1 MWNQNPDNLEAC
13 RAAERD
19 FLPSLENYFEEA
31 IDQQDPKY
39 GKKFPNRHFI
49 LQHYRNEIEETYKKV
64 NNGEWGW
71 RALRLMSRRSTHF
84 FISGNNP
91 IAKLPDYLDSMLSK
105 MAKEMPNAVSKDDS
119 VESMEE
125 GEAENGDAEENGE
138 GEGSQ
143 EENAGGGNTKVTEE
157 QAAALAEKLA
167 THWLK
172 LAPKLGVADDKL
184 GEIKEQETEEQE
196 KCLELIKLWQE
207 MEGEGATKDE
217 IIYILEGLKLASL
230 IDGVF

>member
-1 MWNQNPDNLEAC
+1 M
-13 RAAERD
+13 
-19 FLPSLENYFEEA
+19 YF
-31 IDQQDPKY
+31 
-39 GKKFPNRHFI
+39 FI
-49 LQHYRNEIEETYKKV
+49 NIFRNEIEDTYKKV

-91 IAKLPDYLDSMLSK
+91 IAKLPDYLDSMLTK
-105 MAKEMPNAVSKDDS
+105 MAKEMPNAVSKDDT

-125 GEAENGDAEENGE
+125 ENGDAEENGE
-138 GEGSQ
+138 GSQ
-143 EENAGGGNTKVTEE
+143 ENAEGNAKVTEE

-167 THWLK
+167 TQWLK
-172 LAPKLGVADDKL
+172 LAPKFGVADDKL
-184 GEIKEQETEEQE
+184 REIKEKASEEQE

-207 MEGEGATKDE
+207 IEGEGATKDE

>member
-1 MWNQNPDNLEAC
+1 
-13 RAAERD
+13 
-19 FLPSLENYFEEA
+19 
-31 IDQQDPKY
+31 
-39 GKKFPNRHFI
+39 
-49 LQHYRNEIEETYKKV
+49 
-64 NNGEWGW
+64 
-71 RALRLMSRRSTHF
+71 MSRRSTHF

-105 MAKEMPNAVSKDDS
+105 MAKEMPNAVSKDDT

-125 GEAENGDAEENGE
+125 GDTENGDAEENGE
-138 GEGSQ
+138 SSQ
-143 EENAGGGNTKVTEE
+143 ENAGGNAKVTEE

-172 LAPKLGVADDKL
+172 LAPKFGVADDKL
-184 GEIKEQETEEQE
+184 KEIKEKESEEQE

>member
-1 MWNQNPDNLEAC
+1 M
-13 RAAERD
+13 
-19 FLPSLENYFEEA
+19 
-31 IDQQDPKY
+31 
-39 GKKFPNRHFI
+39 
-49 LQHYRNEIEETYKKV
+49 

-71 RALRLMSRRSTHF
+71 RALRLMSRRSSHF

-91 IAKLPDYLDSMLSK
+91 IAKLPDYLDSMLTK
-105 MAKEMPNAVSKDDS
+105 MAKEMPNAVAKDDT

-125 GEAENGDAEENGE
+125 ENGDAEENGVGSQDGQE
-138 GEGSQ
+138 NGEGGQ
-143 EENAGGGNTKVTEE
+143 EAQENAEGNAKVTDE

-172 LAPKLGVADDKL
+172 LAPKFGVADDKL
-184 GEIKEQETEEQE
+184 REIKENASEEQE

-207 MEGEGATKDE
+207 IEGEGATKDE

>member
-1 MWNQNPDNLEAC
+1 M
-13 RAAERD
+13 
-19 FLPSLENYFEEA
+19 
-31 IDQQDPKY
+31 
-39 GKKFPNRHFI
+39 
-49 LQHYRNEIEETYKKV
+49 

-71 RALRLMSRRSTHF
+71 RALRLMSRRSSHF

-91 IAKLPDYLDSMLSK
+91 IAKLPDYLDSMLTK
-105 MAKEMPNAVSKDDS
+105 MAKEMPNAVAKDDT

-125 GEAENGDAEENGE
+125 ENGDAVENGE
-138 GEGSQ
+138 GSQDGQENGEGCQ
-143 EENAGGGNTKVTEE
+143 EAQEIAEGNAKVTDE

-184 GEIKEQETEEQE
+184 REIKENASEEQE

-207 MEGEGATKDE
+207 IEGEGATKDE

>member
-1 MWNQNPDNLEAC
+1 
-13 RAAERD
+13 
-19 FLPSLENYFEEA
+19 
-31 IDQQDPKY
+31 
-39 GKKFPNRHFI
+39 
-49 LQHYRNEIEETYKKV
+49 
-64 NNGEWGW
+64 
-71 RALRLMSRRSTHF
+71 MSRRSTHF

-105 MAKEMPNAVSKDDS
+105 MAKEMPNAVSKDDT

-125 GEAENGDAEENGE
+125 GDTENGDAEENGE
-138 GEGSQ
+138 SSQ
-143 EENAGGGNTKVTEE
+143 EGQENANAKVTEE
-157 QAAALAEKLA
+157 QATALAEKLA
-167 THWLK
+167 NHWLK
-172 LAPKLGVADDKL
+172 LAPKFGVADDKL
-184 GEIKEQETEEQE
+184 KEIKEKESEEQE